1 MSRLRSLGA
10 RLATVLAFRN
20 TSSYARWWEARGLWG
35 QIVNGSRNLA
45 RQALSMIASSNRDE
59 ATGLETPRMRR
70 RIVMLQIAYVHALR
84 CHLRGLSP

>member
-1 MSRLRSLGA
+1 
-10 RLATVLAFRN
+10 LATVLAFRN

-45 RQALSMIASSNRDE
+45 RQALSMIASSNGDE